1 MHLLLLGGVALFGL
15 NCKRTERQQ
24 TLNITAPPLTGTF
37 RELKQRGTSAT
48 SLKASVPCVESG
60 LTVLSAGDLGQ
71 DPEGP
76 GLGGAGPRAPV
87 LRVLGDALPAGVRV
101 SGHVVE
107 VDVGVND
114 VFPGYSAGGQQWP
127 LTKHLNN
134 GNGKVFLC
142 YFIPTFN
149 FIFNLSLYYDLF
161 ILH

>member
-114 VFPGYSAGGQQWP
+114 VFPGYSAGGQQSP

-134 GNGKVFLC
+134 GNGKGFFLC

-149 FIFNLSLYYDLF
+149 FIPYFYL
-161 ILH
+161 